1 MLVVSEISSG
11 YGKVTVLRGIS
22 ICARPGEIHCILG
35 RNGAGKTTIMKSIM
49 GLLPL
54 SSGTIH
60 LDGLDIGRLAAHKIP
75 KCGLGYVP
83 QGRRLFA
90 EMTVAENLDIGLR
103 ARKKGAAAL
112 DRALEYFPR
121 LRDRLSQVSGT
132 LSGGEQQMLATA
144 RALCLEP
151 QVLLLDEPTEGLQP
165 GMVEQIRQVIGRLKD
180 SGVAI
185 LLIEQRIDSILKI
198 ADRVSFVENGRS
210 QGTVEAAELVKDP
223 APIERYLGVRH

>member
-1 MLVVSEISSG
+1 MLVVNEISSG
-11 YGKVTVLRGIS
+11 YGKVTVLRGVS

-60 LDGLDIGRLAAHKIP
+60 LDGFDIGRLAAHKIP

-90 EMTVAENLDIGLR
+90 EMTVAENLEIGLR
-103 ARKKGAAAL
+103 VRKKGTATL

-121 LRDRLSQVSGT
+121 LRDRMSQVSGT

-165 GMVEQIRQVIGRLKD
+165 GMVEQIRQVIGRLKQ

-185 LLIEQRIDSILKI
+185 LLIEQRIDSILRI
-198 ADRVSFVENGRS
+198 ADRVSFVENGKS
-210 QGTVEAAELVKDP
+210 KGTIEATELERDP

>member
-11 YGKVTVLRGIS
+11 YGKVTVLRGVS

-49 GLLPL
+49 GLLAL

-60 LDGLDIGRLAAHKIP
+60 LDGFDIGRLPAHKIP

-90 EMTVAENLDIGLR
+90 EMTVAENLEIGLR
-103 ARKKGAAAL
+103 VRKKGAATL

-165 GMVEQIRQVIGRLKD
+165 GMVEQIRQVIGRLKE

-185 LLIEQRIDSILKI
+185 LLIEQRIDSILRI
-198 ADRVSFVENGRS
+198 ADRVSFVENGKS
-210 QGTVEAAELVKDP
+210 KGTIEATELEKDP